1 MFKEICSWFEIRSI
15 HTKITLICSV
25 SFIALIILI
34 NLAMWLSISY
44 ALYHPAEATIEHSIR
59 NAEKILAESDEYP
72 DDLIFHS
79 IHKILVSG
87 VVLRVFDDQG
97 NLLFDTDEIN
107 FPTNEMFEQNIIK
120 HPPILADENLKM
132 AQLGNAI
139 VYRAD
144 ITFYKSGRYLI
155 FYFFR
160 TITSQKNIFDEL
172 GMFLL
177 IIDFLS
183 VILAIMISR
192 FISRKI
198 LLPIKKITE
207 LARKI
212 STETESERVEER
224 IPVPPANDEISE
236 LAKTFNE
243 MLDRM
248 QGDISE
254 HKKFV
259 SDASHELRKPL
270 TIIEGYIEVL
280 EKFGKTD
287 IKLRDE
293 SLEAIRDETQNIQ
306 KLLKTLRPRPINLK
320 KDLKFH
326 KKVFELSEVVET
338 AFQRENTTV
347 NNHTMTLTQNDSAQI
362 YGDKTTILQMLRIF
376 LDNAIKYTPE
386 GGNINLSSIIRGDK
400 VLVGIADTGI
410 GIAAENFGKIFNRGV
425 RLMEDN
431 FVNQAEGSGIGL
443 AVAKEIADAH
453 SIKID
458 VESKVGEGT
467 TFTLNIP
474 LAK

>member
-1 MFKEICSWFEIRSI
+1 MFKEIRSWFEIRSI
-15 HTKITLICSV
+15 STKITLICSV
-25 SFIALIILI
+25 FFISLIAIT
-34 NLAMWLSISY
+34 NVVMWAGISH
-44 ALYHPAEATIEHSIR
+44 ALYYPAQATIEHSII
-59 NAEKILAESDEYP
+59 NAQKILEESDKYS

-87 VVLRVFDDQG
+87 VVFRVYDEQG
-97 NLLFDTDEIN
+97 NLLYDTDEIN
-107 FPTNEMFEQNIIK
+107 FPTNEMFEKNIVK
-120 HPPILADENLKM
+120 NPPILADDDLKM
-132 AQLGNAI
+132 AQIGNAL

-144 ITFYKSGRYLI
+144 ISFYNYKSGQYLI

-160 TITSQKNIFDEL
+160 TITSQKNIFDDL
-172 GMFLL
+172 GIFMI
-177 IIDFLS
+177 IIDLLS
-183 VILAIMISR
+183 VIAALRISR
-192 FISRKI
+192 FISREI
-198 LLPIKKITE
+198 LLPIKNITN
-207 LARKI
+207 LAEKI
-212 STETESERVEER
+212 STEIESERIEER

-270 TIIEGYIEVL
+270 TIIEGYVEVL

-293 SLEAIRDETQNIQ
+293 SLEAIRDEAQNIQ
-306 KLLKTLRPRPINLK
+306 TLLKTLRPRPINLK
-320 KDLKFH
+320 KSLKFH

-347 NNHTMTLTQNDSAQI
+347 NQREMSLIQNDSAKI
-362 YGDKTTILQMLRIF
+362 YGDKTTILQMIRIF
-376 LDNAIKYTPE
+376 LDNAIKYTHE
-386 GGNINLSSIIRGDK
+386 GGSIRLSSIINGDR
-400 VLVGIADTGI
+400 VLVSIADTGI
-410 GIAAENFGKIFNRGV
+410 GIAAENFVK
-425 RLMEDN
+425 
-431 FVNQAEGSGIGL
+431 QAEGSGIGL
-443 AVAKEIADAH
+443 AMAKEIADEH

-458 VESKVGEGT
+458 VESTVGEGT

-474 LAK
+474 LAQ

>member
-1 MFKEICSWFEIRSI
+1 MFKEIRSWFEIKSI
-15 HTKITLICSV
+15 SKKITLTCSV

-44 ALYHPAEATIEHSIR
+44 ALYHPAEATIEHSVK
-59 NAEKILAESDEYP
+59 NAQKILEESDQYP

-107 FPTNEMFEQNIIK
+107 YPTNELFEQNIMK
-120 HPPILADENLKM
+120 NPPILADDNLKI
-132 AQLGNAI
+132 AQIKNAL
-139 VYRAD
+139 VYRSD
-144 ITFYKSGRYLI
+144 INVDKSGQHLI

-172 GMFLL
+172 GIFLL

-192 FISRKI
+192 FISRKV
-198 LLPIKKITE
+198 LLPIKNITK

-212 STETESERVEER
+212 STETESDRVSER

-270 TIIEGYIEVL
+270 TIIEGYVEVL

-293 SLEAIRDETQNIQ
+293 SLEAIRDEAQNIQ
-306 KLLKTLRPRPINLK
+306 TLLKTLRPRPINLK
-320 KDLKFH
+320 KSLKFH

-347 NNHTMTLTQNDSAQI
+347 NQREMSLIQNDSAKI
-362 YGDKTTILQMLRIF
+362 YGDKTTILQMIRIF
-376 LDNAIKYTPE
+376 LDNAIKYTHE
-386 GGNINLSSIIRGDK
+386 GGSIRLSSIINGDR
-400 VLVGIADTGI
+400 VLVSIADTGI
-410 GIAAENFGKIFNRGV
+410 GIAAENFVK
-425 RLMEDN
+425 
-431 FVNQAEGSGIGL
+431 QAEGSGIGL
-443 AVAKEIADAH
+443 AMAKEIADEH

-458 VESKVGEGT
+458 VESTVGEGT

-474 LAK
+474 LAQ